1 MCRDLHHLAVLLCN
15 IAKFLGEK
23 CYINHYTRDFPRLS
37 KITGA
42 CTTLSSSRKPPNIF
56 RWLENCLRRGCL
68 STNLDDLPD
77 LIRKDGCSIVSW
89 ARKIVSFYSVLFG
102 DKPVGKKL
110 SSGVPCNIA
119 PGSYSSNEEL
129 TILAMA
135 GEKFGLHQ
143 LDLLPSG
150 VSLPL
155 RHVSW
160 NTSGW
165 KEFTGGNDQCADLA

>member
-1 MCRDLHHLAVLLCN
+1 MCRDLHHLAILLCN
-15 IAKFLGEK
+15 IAKFLDEK
-23 CYINHYTRDFPRLS
+23 CYLDHYKRDFPHLS
-37 KITGA
+37 TTVGA
-42 CTTLSSSRKPPNIF
+42 CTTLSSSRKPPNLF

-68 STNLDDLPD
+68 STNLDDLPN
-77 LIRKDGCSIVSW
+77 LIRRDGCSIVSW
-89 ARKIVSFYSVLFG
+89 ARKVVSFYSVLFG
-102 DKPVGKKL
+102 DKPEGRTL

-135 GEKFGLHQ
+135 GERFGLHQ

-160 NTSGW
+160 N
-165 KEFTGGNDQCADLA
+165 KKILVDLRTMQVEMINY

>member
-1 MCRDLHHLAVLLCN
+1 MIYSYKLLTSMCRDLHYLAVLLCN

-23 CYINHYTRDFPRLS
+23 CYLDHYIRDFPRLS
-37 KITGA
+37 KIIGA
-42 CTTLSSSRKPPNIF
+42 STTLSSGRKPPNLF
-56 RWLENCLRRGCL
+56 RWLENCLGRGC
-68 STNLDDLPD
+68 SSANLDDLPY
-77 LIRKDGCSIVSW
+77 LIRKKDGCSIVNW

-102 DKPVGKKL
+102 DKPVGQKL

-129 TILAMA
+129 AILVMA
-135 GEKFGLHQ
+135 GERFGLHQ

-155 RHVSW
+155 RHVSR
-160 NTSGW
+160 NV
-165 KEFTGGNDQCADLA
+165 